1 MSAFLTCPFLYC
13 ITLFLILICIVSIS
27 FYTKYFDSSFS
38 WTKRSYCSH
47 FSLYF
52 ILTYINSSFFI
63 SLSISLF
70 LFVSVLF
77 NPPPSPS
84 SANGRRFLLEYE
96 RLIKDAYPVS
106 NVQNSSYRTGKY
118 ITLFPFKRVFVVCQ
132 I

>member
-13 ITLFLILICIVSIS
+13 ITLFFILMYCLNFVLYKIFRVVIFFNKTFILFS
-27 FYTKYFDSSFS
+27 FFTLFYSNLHQFFFLYFSL
-38 WTKRSYCSH
+38 H
-47 FSLYF
+47 FSVP
-52 ILTYINSSFFI
+52 
-63 SLSISLF
+63 LF
-70 LFVSVLF
+70 LCSLLSS
-77 NPPPSPS
+77 PSPS